1 MLDVLK
7 ASQEGAVHESVRI
20 TCLTNAKERLDI
32 LKSSNNIIVDWFL
45 GQILKRNG
53 NYNASKS
60 NLIAIM
66 ENIGP
71 HLEHRPFTL
80 ERSAHYNIHDESV
93 IKSVY
98 RVRFDLSTTLLMT
111 RDWNKAVAVLEPLCT
126 KGSGYVG
133 RAMALM
139 LRASTLSQI
148 DGGKVFPLCVCTS
161 HRIHG
166 VHDMYDMID
175 TWRIFLFFNFF
186 TDNIHFFFLFL
197 FHLPFFISP
206 FFFSSIFY

>member
-7 ASQEGAVHESVRI
+7 ASQEGAVLESVRI

-66 ENIGP
+66 EKIGP

-80 ERSAHYNIHDESV
+80 ERSANYNIHDESV

-148 DGGKVFPLCVCTS
+148 DGGKIFPYVFVQAIVYTVYTTC
-161 HRIHG
+161 
-166 VHDMYDMID
+166 MI
-175 TWRIFLFFNFF
+175 
-186 TDNIHFFFLFL
+186 
-197 FHLPFFISP
+197 
-206 FFFSSIFY
+206 

>member
-7 ASQEGAVHESVRI
+7 ASQEGAVLESVRI

-66 ENIGP
+66 EKIGP

-80 ERSAHYNIHDESV
+80 ERSANYNIHDESV

-148 DGGKVFPLCVCTS
+148 DGGKIFPYVCLYK
-161 HRIHG
+161 I
-166 VHDMYDMID
+166 
-175 TWRIFLFFNFF
+175 
-186 TDNIHFFFLFL
+186 FLFL
-197 FHLPFFISP
+197 F
-206 FFFSSIFY
+206 FFFH